1 MHTSLP
7 QQDNLQ
13 SGRVTS
19 PSSNHAY
26 SVSPQAS
33 GDGVLEG
40 NRKKILIVEDE
51 ADSLEIF
58 MQMLAQEPGYE
69 VSSAVD
75 GIDALAKVEA
85 EKGTFDLILLD
96 IVMPKM
102 DGIDV
107 LSKIKASPDKYGK
120 PKVIML
126 TNLGGDMAIET
137 AMKLGAT
144 GYLMKVE
151 VEPQQL
157 MDKIK
162 GYLA

>member
-19 PSSNHAY
+19 PGSNHSYA
-26 SVSPQAS
+26 VAPQAM
-33 GDGVLEG
+33 GDGVADVVK
-40 NRKKILIVEDE
+40 KKILIVEDE
-51 ADSLEIF
+51 PDSLEIF
-58 MQMLAQEPGYE
+58 VQMLSQEPSYE
-69 VSSAVD
+69 VSSATD
-75 GIDALAKVEA
+75 GVDALAKVES
-85 EKGTFDLILLD
+85 EKGDFDLVLLD

-107 LSKIKASPDKYGK
+107 LSKIKADPEKYGK
-120 PKVIML
+120 PKIVML

-162 GYLA
+162 EYLA